1 MSDVSVAPAGGAP
14 AAAPTNEVVIE
25 TPAST
30 PQPIGSQAPDK
41 PVGDI
46 KGSEHRPQSRREAIQ
61 AAFDRANNPPA
72 KTEKRAERPA
82 PKPADAK
89 PGHNQPPEET
99 KAEGLD
105 LKKRPADQPRS
116 ERGQFAPRTPDERT
130 SRPLP
135 QGAQPAQQ
143 QAKPVNP
150 LPATAPFREAPT
162 RFSERG
168 KAEWHAASE
177 NVRADVHRM
186 ESDFN
191 EAYKRYR
198 GDHEEMNKVR
208 PFHDLATKHG
218 TTLQRALTNYVN
230 METKLRQDPVGGL
243 DVIVSNLNLRS
254 PDGQKLTFR
263 DIAYHVLS
271 QSPEALKTMQMGNA
285 QAAAQQQIGSLH
297 AEIAGLKQTLQQ
309 MHTQAQFSY
318 TRSAVDQFA
327 DAHPRFDELGD
338 LIENELKFGF
348 DLETAYRRAELL
360 RPTTHAAQTRSA
372 SAQTRTA
379 DKSISGSPGAGPSNG
394 TSRRADQQPVGRRDA
409 IQNAIRRVGSG
420 T

>member
-1 MSDVSVAPAGGAP
+1 
-14 AAAPTNEVVIE
+14 
-25 TPAST
+25 
-30 PQPIGSQAPDK
+30 
-41 PVGDI
+41 
-46 KGSEHRPQSRREAIQ
+46 
-61 AAFDRANNPPA
+61 
-72 KTEKRAERPA
+72 
-82 PKPADAK
+82 
-89 PGHNQPPEET
+89 
-99 KAEGLD
+99 
-105 LKKRPADQPRS
+105 
-116 ERGQFAPRTPDERT
+116 
-130 SRPLP
+130 
-135 QGAQPAQQ
+135 
-143 QAKPVNP
+143 
-150 LPATAPFREAPT
+150 
-162 RFSERG
+162 
-168 KAEWHAASE
+168 
-177 NVRADVHRM
+177 
-186 ESDFN
+186 
-191 EAYKRYR
+191 
-198 GDHEEMNKVR
+198 MNKVR

-230 METKLRQDPVGGL
+230 METKLRQDPIGGL

-285 QAAAQQQIGSLH
+285 QQAAQQQIGSLH

-394 TSRRADQQPVGRRDA
+394 TSRRADQPVGRRDA